1 LRTRRPLD
9 FKGLTVAGNIRGIYS
24 DLAKELTPA
33 VSGLIADRWD
43 TGAGEIGALVSV
55 SYQERKFRSDLIS
68 TGTRPAAP
76 RSCRGRRWWPP
87 TAPMT

>member
-68 TGTRPAAP
+68 TGTPASSTTIVPGQTVVAL
-76 RSCRGRRWWPP
+76 